1 MNTSQTIEAPQA
13 CCMQCG
19 MVDGLNLFCS
29 GREDTIRYD
38 NGPDFRDLGITARY
52 DSLCFR
58 CCGHNHG

>member
-1 MNTSQTIEAPQA
+1 
-13 CCMQCG
+13 MQCG

-38 NGPDFRDLGITARY
+38 NGPDFLDLGIVARY